1 MCLALTTARWRLKLK
16 DKAPYLPEAC
26 NDEALFRWEGG
37 AGEAAGEPAP
47 DPLERPDILPEEEEP
62 EDGFL
67 PLPFD
72 PFGGAY
78 APCPCCGADI
88 PDPPSP
94 GFICPVCYWEI
105 DDDVRDNPIK
115 PSGQNHGLSLDEARM
130 NFRAFGICDPS
141 LCWHEPSDA

>member
-94 GFICPVCYWEI
+94 G
-105 DDDVRDNPIK
+105 
-115 PSGQNHGLSLDEARM
+115 LSARCATGKSTM
-130 NFRAFGICDPS
+130 TFGMTLSSRATKITVSAWTRPG
-141 LCWHEPSDA
+141 